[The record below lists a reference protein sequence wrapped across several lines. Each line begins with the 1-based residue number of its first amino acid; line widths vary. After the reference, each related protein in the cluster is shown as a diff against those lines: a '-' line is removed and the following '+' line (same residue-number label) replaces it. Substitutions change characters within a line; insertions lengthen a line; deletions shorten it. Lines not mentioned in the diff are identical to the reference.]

1 MATEIRM
8 PALGQ
13 TSDELRILRWLKAEG
28 DAVKAGEPL
37 LEVETDKA
45 TLEIE
50 AAVAGILLK
59 IVCPEEESAEAGAVI
74 AYVGNAGESV
84 EAAAA
89 VPAPCHVIATV
100 PVSAAPPDAKVQ
112 ATPVA
117 RHLARDEGIDL
128 SQVRGSG
135 PGGRI
140 EKNDVE
146 ALIGVGSG
154 GLAATYTDS
163 PVPRHRQRIAQRV
176 LQSARQVPQIRL
188 TIAVDMERACVRLE
202 QERAA
207 GLEGITYTH
216 LLLRATAQAL
226 RAHPHLNQVWL
237 DEGPQYRTYTRTD
250 VGLLIAEE
258 DNLLVATIPEPDK
271 LPLTELVAQVR
282 GAVERGRRG
291 ALHQQDAAAA
301 ALSLSNLGMYGVDE
315 FEALVDPAQSA
326 ILAMGQVADQVI
338 VRDRGI
344 FIAPQLK
351 LSLSVDHRVAEGA
364 LAAQFMKTLR
374 EILEKGGDW

>member
-13 TSDELRILRWLKAEG
+13 TSDELRILRWLKIEG
-28 DAVKAGEPL
+28 EAVKAGEPL

-74 AYVGNAGESV
+74 AYVGKAGESV
-84 EAAAA
+84 EAVALVPAPAEAIAA
-89 VPAPCHVIATV
+89 VPGSV
-100 PVSAAPPDAKVQ
+100 APPAAKVQ

-117 RHLARDEGIDL
+117 RHLARDQGIDL

-140 EKNDVE
+140 EKKDVE

-154 GLAATYTDS
+154 GLAAPYTDS
-163 PVPRHRQRIAQRV
+163 PVPRHRERIAQRV

-188 TIAVDMERACVRLE
+188 TLVVDMDQARARLE

-207 GLEGITYTH
+207 GLEGLTYTH
-216 LLLRATAQAL
+216 LILRATAQAL
-226 RAHPHLNQVWL
+226 RAHPHLNRIWL
-237 DEGPQYRTYTRTD
+237 DQGPQYRSYHRAD
-250 VGLLIAEE
+250 VGLVIAAE
-258 DNLLVATIPEPDK
+258 DNLLVATISEPDH
-271 LPLTELVAQVR
+271 LPLAGLVAQVR

-291 ALHQQDAAAA
+291 ALVQQDAAPA

-326 ILAMGQVADQVI
+326 MLAVGRVADQVV
-338 VRDRGI
+338 VRNRGMY
-344 FIAPQLK
+344 IAPQLK
-351 LSLSVDHRVAEGA
+351 LSLSVDHRVADGA
-364 LAAQFMKTLR
+364 LAAQFMQTLR
-374 EILEKGGDW
+374 GILEKGGG